1 MKLRPY
7 QRESLAAIYGAWSR
21 GVTRPAVV
29 KATGLGKTVTFSH
42 LIAQTL
48 AKHGGRALVL
58 VHRDELATQAKEKI
72 QAVAPGIS
80 VGIEKAGQR
89 SDPRDHVVIGSVQTL
104 RNERRRDAIRGITI
118 GVADECHHGAAQ
130 SWKDVMRAYGAFD
143 GVPWAGFTATM
154 HREDNKGLGEI
165 WEEVVFTRDIMWG
178 VTHRYDPISDT
189 DVRCSPGELGYLL
202 RPRGLRIRIPQLHL
216 EDKRLIVA
224 GEYQRERVGTAM
236 IDADTGPAIARAVQ
250 QYASGMRL
258 ATFAPNVAAAEHF
271 TEHLDPLGGAELI
284 TGKTPKHARLAA
296 YARFESGHTLHLVNA
311 MVLTEGWDAPWC
323 EGAIIARPTKN
334 PGLFQQMIGRT
345 VRRHG
350 DQREALILDVAG
362 ATEVASLS
370 SLADLGFDPPEEE
383 PKHRRD
389 PMDYDE
395 EDLLEDAGDP
405 YLPTVSTPEPVHQV
419 VAEEI
424 DFFGTSKFRWLTTG
438 NGVRFLTAGREL
450 VFLWG
455 TPDDTTG
462 EYGHTVGS
470 VHLDRIEAAT
480 PYAHNLAE
488 PDAIAMAEKVALEL
502 GYSFSN
508 TGRSRPASWNLMTKL
523 GRFGVAPPPFATAG
537 DVQDL
542 IDIATAERKL
552 GV

>member
-7 QRESLAAIYGAWSR
+7 QRESLAAIYAAWSR
-21 GVTRPAVV
+21 GVTRPAIV
-29 KATGLGKTVTFSH
+29 KATGLGKTVTFAH

-48 AKHGGRALVL
+48 TKHGGRALVL

-72 QAVAPGIS
+72 LDNAPGLR
-80 VGIEKAGQR
+80 VGTVKAGQNEV
-89 SDPRDHVVIGSVQTL
+89 DADVIVASVQTL
-104 RNERRRDAIRGITI
+104 AREHRRDAIRGITLI
-118 GVADECHHGAAQ
+118 IADEAHHAAARTWRDVLEHFGAYA
-130 SWKDVMRAYGAFD
+130 
-143 GVPWAGFTATM
+143 GVPTAGFTATM
-154 HREDNKGLGEI
+154 HREDDRGLGEI
-165 WEEVVFTRDIMWG
+165 WEEVVLTRDIMWG
-178 VTHRYDPISDT
+178 VTHRYDPVSDE
-189 DVRCSPGELGYLL
+189 DVRCAPGELGYLL
-202 RPRGLRIRIPQLHL
+202 RPRGLRIRVPQLHL

-224 GEYQRERVGTAM
+224 GEYQRERVGAAM
-236 IDADTGPAIARAVQ
+236 INADTGPAIARAVS
-250 QYASGMRL
+250 QYAAGMRMV
-258 ATFAPNVAAAEHF
+258 TFAPNVAAAEHF
-271 TEHLDPLGGAELI
+271 AEHLHPLGGAELI

-334 PGLFQQMIGRT
+334 PGLFQQMVGRT
-345 VRRHG
+345 VRPHG
-350 DQREALILDVAG
+350 DQRDALILDVAG

-370 SLADLGFDPPEEE
+370 SLADLGFDPPIEVRDRPDPIDFDEEE
-383 PKHRRD
+383 
-389 PMDYDE
+389 
-395 EDLLEDAGDP
+395 LLDGAEDP
-405 YLPTVSTPEPVHQV
+405 YVMEPVAPEPVHEV
-419 VAEEI
+419 HAEEV
-424 DFFGTSKFRWLTTG
+424 DFFGESKFRWLTTSS
-438 NGVRFLTAGREL
+438 GVKFLTAGREL

-455 TPDDTTG
+455 TPDATTG

-488 PDAIAMAEKVALEL
+488 PDAVAMAEKVALEL

-508 TGRSRPASWNLMTKL
+508 AGRSRSAGWNLVTKL
-523 GRFGVAPPPFATAG
+523 GRFGITPPPGATAG
-537 DVQDL
+537 QVQDL